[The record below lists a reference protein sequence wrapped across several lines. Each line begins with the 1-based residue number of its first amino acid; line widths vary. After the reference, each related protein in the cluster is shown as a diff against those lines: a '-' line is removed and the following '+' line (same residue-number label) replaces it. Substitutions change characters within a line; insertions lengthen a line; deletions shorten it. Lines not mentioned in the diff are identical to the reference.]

1 MPEGL
6 PEKEPHDELLTID
19 EVAQIFK
26 VPIGT
31 IRKWRS
37 AREGP
42 RALRVGKYLR
52 FRRSAVEQYISQREK
67 SEDDR

>member
-1 MPEGL
+1 MSRGL
-6 PEKEPHDELLTID
+6 PESRPHDELLTVD

-26 VPIGT
+26 VPVGT

-42 RALRVGKYLR
+42 RGIRVGKYLR
-52 FRRSAVEQYISQREK
+52 FRRAAVEQYISQREK
-67 SEDDR
+67 AEDER

>member
-1 MPEGL
+1 MRRLTPE
-6 PEKEPHDELLTID
+6 EQEDQLLTID

-26 VPIGT
+26 VPVAT

-42 RALRVGKYLR
+42 RAFRVGKYLR
-52 FRRSAVEQYISQREK
+52 FRRSAIEDYIYQREAA
-67 SEDDR
+67 EDER